1 MPWTHADDR
10 CEIYYEVH
18 GDGPAVVFAPG
29 FMGITDIWAAQID
42 ALSESYR
49 CIAFDNRGAGR
60 SEKPLPAI
68 AYGVEQHARDLG
80 AVLDAAGVSEP
91 VVIVG
96 HSMGGNTASAFYFEQ
111 PHRVAG
117 IVYVGS
123 YVAGQQIHEAGNTLE
138 AIKHAVQTAAGRTAF
153 FEAVGL
159 PAHIAL
165 ESTKWPLYAVA
176 GNAESFM
183 AFDMRDRIGDITV
196 PCLIL
201 HGDRD
206 IVSPLDPCAYALARD
221 LRDSRLVVFEDVN
234 HCPAVEAPAK
244 ATALIREFLAR
255 VWGEGGTR

>member
-1 MPWTHADDR
+1 MPWASADDR
-10 CEIYYEVH
+10 CEIYYEVR
-18 GDGPAVVFAPG
+18 GTGPTVVFASG
-29 FMGITDIWAAQID
+29 FMGITDIWRAQID
-42 ALSESYR
+42 ALSESCR

-60 SEKPLPAI
+60 SGKPLPAI
-68 AYGVEQHARDLG
+68 AYGVEQHARDLD
-80 AVLDAAGVSEP
+80 AVLKAAGVTDK

-96 HSMGGNTASAFYFEQ
+96 HSMGGNTASAFYFNQ

-123 YVAGQQIHEAGNTLE
+123 YVAGRQIHEAGNTIE
-138 AIKHAVQTAAGRTAF
+138 AIKHAIRTAPGRAAF

-159 PAHIAL
+159 PADIAM

-183 AFDMRDRIGDITV
+183 AFDMSDRIGEITV

-206 IVSPLDPCAYALARD
+206 IVSPLTPCAYALERG
-221 LRDSRLVVFEDVN
+221 LKDSRLVVFEDVN
-234 HCPAVEAPAK
+234 HCPAVEDPAR
-244 ATALIREFLAR
+244 ATALIREFLGAA
-255 VWGEGGTR
+255 GLLPG

>member
-1 MPWTHADDR
+1 MPWASADDR

-18 GDGPAVVFAPG
+18 GTGPTVVFASG
-29 FMGITDIWAAQID
+29 FMGITDIWRAQID
-42 ALSESYR
+42 ALSESWR

-68 AYGVEQHARDLG
+68 AYGVDQHARDLG
-80 AVLDAAGVSEP
+80 AVLETVGVTDK

-96 HSMGGNTASAFYFEQ
+96 HSMGGNTAATFYFNQ

-123 YVAGQQIHEAGNTLE
+123 YVAGRQIHEAGNTLE
-138 AIKHAVQTAAGRTAF
+138 AIKRAVQTAAGRTAF

-159 PAHIAL
+159 PATIAL

-183 AFDMRDRIGDITV
+183 AFDMTDRIAEITV

-206 IVSPLDPCAYALARD
+206 IVSPLAPCAYALAD
-221 LRDSRLVVFEDVN
+221 GLKDSRLVVFEDVN
-234 HCPAVEAPAK
+234 HCPAVESPGK
-244 ATALIREFLAR
+244 ATALIREFLES
-255 VWGEGGTR
+255 VFLSSS